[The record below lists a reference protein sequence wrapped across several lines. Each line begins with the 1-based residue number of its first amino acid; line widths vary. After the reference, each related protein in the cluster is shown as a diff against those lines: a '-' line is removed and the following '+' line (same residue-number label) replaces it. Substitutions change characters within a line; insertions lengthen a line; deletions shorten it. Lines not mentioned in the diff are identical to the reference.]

1 MARGRA
7 GARRRT
13 VASIVNGLRGIVIP
27 RMNAA
32 VAAATITGMLFA
44 SAFSVRAATPAANGY
59 VGKGTL
65 VVRAPLPGTTTPID
79 VGAHVTFEQRS
90 SLFRLDILDV
100 ALPGAGAVGSALAT
114 QLFPPGGA
122 TIVIDSS
129 GKRYTVWSNTTRKY
143 YTTTFGAKP
152 SASPAPVASTSAAPN
167 PFGFERSLRDLAAL
181 NISLSLAGHGNVD
194 GHPAT
199 GVNYGFTRTTA
210 SGERT
215 DAHGTV
221 EFADDLDGVPV
232 QLTASFTNK
241 NVAGVSLRADATQ
254 LSRQVPAETDFQI
267 PSGFAPATS
276 IGDVI
281 GRTLPIR

>member
-1 MARGRA
+1 
-7 GARRRT
+7 
-13 VASIVNGLRGIVIP
+13 VNLLRSMIIP
-27 RMNAA
+27 RTCAVVGA
-32 VAAATITGMLFA
+32 VAIAGMLF
-44 SAFSVRAATPAANGY
+44 SPVSPVRAAAPAEGGY

-79 VGAHVTFEQRS
+79 VGAHIAFEQRG
-90 SLFRLDILDV
+90 SLFRLDIIDI
-100 ALPGAGAVGSALAT
+100 ALPGAGVVGSALAT

-122 TIVIDSS
+122 TVVVDSS

-143 YTTTFGAKP
+143 YMTSFGAKP
-152 SASPAPVASTSAAPN
+152 SGSPAPPPAPSASTAPN

-241 NVAGVSLRADATQ
+241 NVSGISLRADATQ
-254 LSRQVPAETDFQI
+254 LSRQVPSETDFQI
-267 PSGFAPATS
+267 PSGFAPASS